1 MSVREQCA
9 IIYCESII
17 DRVVGIERVRGIKS
31 IYYFLLRTE
40 SWLKKL
46 DWILI
51 RDFFLKSYCFPFVP
65 TCHTQH
71 L

>member
-9 IIYCESII
+9 IICCESII

-40 SWLKKL
+40 SSLKKL

-65 TCHTQH
+65 TCRTQH

>member
-1 MSVREQCA
+1 MAARRTVSVREQCA
-9 IIYCESII
+9 IIWCESII

-40 SWLKKL
+40 SSLKKL

-51 RDFFLKSYCFPFVP
+51 RDFF
-65 TCHTQH
+65 
-71 L
+71 